1 MYISTTQAQAEVPV
15 TVLHIKGELDASN
28 YHLVIDKAREAY
40 ALGARNLLL
49 DLSEVPYMGSSGLVA
64 FHSVALLMRGEK
76 PPDPETG
83 WGALRS
89 IDQER
94 EAGLQQNVKLF
105 NPQPKVERVLE
116 MAGFDQ
122 FFEIFT
128 DQETAIASFSA
139 GQVEASA

>member
-1 MYISTTQAQAEVPV
+1 MYVTATQAQDEVPV

-28 YHLVIDKAREAY
+28 YQIIIDKAREAY
-40 ALGARNLLL
+40 AGGTRNVLL

-64 FHSVALLMRGEK
+64 FHSVALLMRGET
-76 PPDPETG
+76 PPDPEGG

-89 IDQER
+89 IDRER
-94 EAGLQQNVKLF
+94 EAGPQQHVKLL
-105 NPQPKVERVLE
+105 NPQPKVDRVLR

-128 DQETAIASFSA
+128 DEKAAIASFPA
-139 GQVEASA
+139 GPVEASA